1 MLGKAEGGNDGERR
15 GHEGGPALAEWG
27 KARLTGRHTACQP
40 GITQTLLTHTSF
52 RHNTQQR
59 KSFRE

>member
-40 GITQTLLTHTSF
+40 GITQTLRTQISDA
-52 RHNTQQR
+52 NTQQR
-59 KSFRE
+59 IPFRE

>member
-1 MLGKAEGGNDGERR
+1 MTESAG